1 MEKEKAQ
8 CEVFQKG
15 GCGEFCVDTEDGE
28 VGVEIRG
35 RWKIATLLLIKGRES
50 HSQYFKG
57 VLLGASGLSD
67 C

>member
-15 GCGEFCVDTEDGE
+15 ECGEFCVDTEDGE

-50 HSQYFKG
+50 HS
-57 VLLGASGLSD
+57 
-67 C
+67 